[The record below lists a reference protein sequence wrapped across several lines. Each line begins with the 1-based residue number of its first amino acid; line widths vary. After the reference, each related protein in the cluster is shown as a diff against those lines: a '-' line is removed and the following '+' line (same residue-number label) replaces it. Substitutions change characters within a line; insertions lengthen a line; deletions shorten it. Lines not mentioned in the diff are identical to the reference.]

1 MTTFADVCTHE
12 ALFSATD
19 DTVDGAEWATP
30 QRFFDELNEE
40 FHFTLDACASD
51 ENFKVA
57 NYYTKEQNSLSLP
70 WTGVVWC
77 NPPYGKDIK
86 LWLQKG
92 REAVV
97 DGATVVFLIH
107 SRTDT
112 RWFHEH
118 VYKVADEIRFVKGR
132 LKFEHKSGKNQSAPF
147 PSLIAV
153 YRPKV

>member
-92 REAVV
+92 
-97 DGATVVFLIH
+97 
-107 SRTDT
+107 S
-112 RWFHEH
+112 
-118 VYKVADEIRFVKGR
+118 
-132 LKFEHKSGKNQSAPF
+132 NP
-147 PSLIAV
+147 
-153 YRPKV
+153 